1 MSGRGKR
8 SLGASHKL
16 PFRYALAFIG
26 RLALT
31 VPEPASPLLRPG
43 QFGQIRDRLADFIS
57 TKYSPA
63 EQICC
68 SGTKCSALSPMRV
81 LIADDEKA
89 FSTVLADLVRSCGH
103 EVVDVVHSGLDA
115 IRSYRRCKPDVVLMD
130 FAMARLNGLTACRNI
145 LSEDPQGCILF
156 LSGLSERNEL
166 IPKTSGALAVLPK
179 PISRDRLEQ
188 ILADTAMRRQKV
200 VQIPRESVG

>member
-1 MSGRGKR
+1 
-8 SLGASHKL
+8 
-16 PFRYALAFIG
+16 
-26 RLALT
+26 
-31 VPEPASPLLRPG
+31 
-43 QFGQIRDRLADFIS
+43 
-57 TKYSPA
+57 
-63 EQICC
+63 
-68 SGTKCSALSPMRV
+68 MRV

-156 LSGLSERNEL
+156 LSGLRERKEL
-166 IPKTSGALAVLPK
+166 IPETSGALAVLPK
-179 PISRDRLEQ
+179 PISRDRLQ
-188 ILADTAMRRQKV
+188 QVLTDAAMRRQKV
-200 VQIPRESVG
+200 VQISRESVG